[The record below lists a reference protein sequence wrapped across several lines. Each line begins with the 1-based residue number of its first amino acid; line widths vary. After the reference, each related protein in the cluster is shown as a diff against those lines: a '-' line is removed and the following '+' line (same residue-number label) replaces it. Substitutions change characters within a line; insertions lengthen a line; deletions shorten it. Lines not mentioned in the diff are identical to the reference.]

1 MNTSGGGN
9 LRSPS
14 PPALHI
20 SSTARQP
27 STRTQQR
34 RNRDREDSQDNP
46 TPTLGWTKDQGQGD
60 YCSLDY
66 LIEWLAL
73 GDNFKK
79 YQHGLGGKKKLGMA
93 RECSEWMSS
102 SGCPTRRSTEQIQN
116 KIRELLRRWRE
127 ARDWLNHTGKGLFES
142 MVDGSEDP
150 EKITQAEQTVKAT
163 VLKKCPEFEAV
174 DPIFA
179 ERDGGTESLRTG
191 TTGTSNITLETIM
204 RDPHHPSPSAEG
216 SPHSPRPPSPSQMSL
231 NDFLGQQESQTEDTS
246 TQSENT
252 RPATR
257 ENTRPVTRERSFSDH
272 RLAKRAT
279 GLYTSSRRG
288 EGKNTAGGIAGLFE
302 GIVASRKEEI
312 GLEKRK
318 LAIQEEEREDSK
330 RQRKERAKND
340 RLVITSKEAQARL
353 TAEQGLP
360 VELRV
365 TWVQAI
371 ADAEERY
378 DRAHRDTG
386 EGEGE
391 GDDHTDYEWSNWSD
405 SDR

>member
-1 MNTSGGGN
+1 MDTSGGGN

-14 PPALHI
+14 PPVLHI
-20 SSTARQP
+20 PSTARQP

-34 RNRDREDSQDNP
+34 RNRDKEDSQDNP
-46 TPTLGWTKDQGQGD
+46 PATLGWTKDQGTGQ

-66 LIEWLAL
+66 LIEWLAM

-93 RECSEWMSS
+93 RECSEWMSK
-102 SGCPTRRSTEQIQN
+102 SGCPTTRSTDQIQN

-150 EKITQAEQTVKAT
+150 EKINQAEQTVKAT
-163 VLKKCPEFEAV
+163 VLKKCPEYDSV

-191 TTGTSNITLETIM
+191 TTGNSNVTLETIM
-204 RDPHHPSPSAEG
+204 RGSHHPSPSPER

-257 ENTRPVTRERSFSDH
+257 ERSFSDH
-272 RLAKRAT
+272 RLTKRAA

-288 EGKNTAGGIAGLFE
+288 EGKNNAGGIAGLFE
-302 GIVASRKEEI
+302 EIAASRREEI

-330 RQRKERAKND
+330 RQRKERATNE

-365 TWVQAI
+365 SWVQAI

-378 DRAHRDTG
+378 DRAHRDR
-386 EGEGE
+386 EEGE
-391 GDDHTDYEWSNWSD
+391 GDVHTEYDEWSNWSE